1 LTFRRPSD
9 GLGTRPSEPSFSA
22 QKGPRRPLHR
32 VGPEP
37 TVLHHAQ
44 RHAQLICRPDR
55 APKVAANGVVSRK
68 RRAGTHQQG
77 CAYRRWPSASL
88 LALRRYLRIQNVELR
103 ELATI
108 WSLSAQQ
115 MRESTASGDG
125 RRLVN
130 EAARVQQA
138 FARANPGHTLAISPP
153 RDLERQV
160 TLWTGNLSI
169 RTVADRLLREAIQ
182 LVSQPEYVLPPTARA
197 FGPIHRLAAG
207 RVSPEPG
214 NAAPG
219 TSAHGQMRAV
229 DFVVM
234 QGGRVVTGTQ
244 QATIPIAW
252 TASGWAQR
260 LADATA
266 ATQLIGPLAHPY
278 EPWHW
283 SLP

>member
-1 LTFRRPSD
+1 
-9 GLGTRPSEPSFSA
+9 
-22 QKGPRRPLHR
+22 
-32 VGPEP
+32 
-37 TVLHHAQ
+37 
-44 RHAQLICRPDR
+44 
-55 APKVAANGVVSRK
+55 
-68 RRAGTHQQG
+68 
-77 CAYRRWPSASL
+77 
-88 LALRRYLRIQNVELR
+88 
-103 ELATI
+103 
-108 WSLSAQQ
+108 

-197 FGPIHRLAAG
+197 LDRFIDGLQAA

-234 QGGRVVTGTQ
+234 QGGRVVAGTQ
-244 QATIPIAW
+244 QATIPTAW
-252 TASGWAQR
+252 TASGWARR

-266 ATQLIGPLAHPY
+266 GTQLVGPLAHPY